1 MHTEFD
7 DLRDA
12 ARDALHALEREREQ
26 MEEMTRRIEAFY
38 RMTDQ
43 VKDILAENDALKQ
56 KREKLEQEIEQ
67 LHDRLAKKKA
77 TFPEVHNHFE
87 AGSSAQIFNDKV
99 VGKFNS

>member
-26 MEEMTRRIEAFY
+26 MEERAQRLEIFY
-38 RMTDQ
+38 KLTEHM
-43 VKDILAENDALKQ
+43 KEMLAEN
-56 KREKLEQEIEQ
+56 EKLEQEIEQ

-77 TFPEVHNHFE
+77 TFPEIHNHFE

-99 VGKFNS
+99 YREN